1 MGVIA
6 RRRRRLAGVVN
17 HITLQIAPSG
27 TSGGNS
33 VEVEKVS
40 VMGTI
45 PPNRGISAPLVP
57 VGTSRFAH
65 HYGRIN
71 SWCDTLDYEL
81 NNGRYILGYIN
92 RRDIADSL
100 RAILSLSVPSDE
112 ELGSFDAF
120 MKGPLD

>member
-6 RRRRRLAGVVN
+6 GRRRRLAGGGD

-40 VMGTI
+40 VMRTI
-45 PPNRGISAPLVP
+45 PPNRGISVALVP
-57 VGTSRFAH
+57 VGAGRFAP

-71 SWCDTLDYEL
+71 SWCGALDYEL

-100 RAILSLSVPSDE
+100 RAIPSLSVPNDE

-120 MKGPLD
+120 MKGPLN